1 MRSVSTRPLRRAL
14 TPATVALGL
23 VLGTAVVTSG
33 LTGSVPAAHAD
44 TEETVTTTTAPVLR
58 AVGYVVDEPIAEIT
72 AESTAALTDA
82 TAVLGTAA
90 DVVADVKAEVAAS
103 DLDLGDVTV
112 AIDTSDLRDLA
123 GELRV
128 IELTPA
134 LFIPHMTDETVAETE
149 QVRDAIDSLQKA
161 LTDAKAKKA
170 AEEAAKKKA
179 AAEAKAKA
187 EREAAEKAAAAERAA
202 AQRSTAAPAP
212 TSSGSSNYSGGD
224 ARAIA
229 RDMLAQ
235 RGWGDDQ
242 FQCLDALWS
251 RESGWN
257 YQAHNSSSGAY
268 GIPQALPGSK
278 MASAGSDW
286 QTNPAT
292 QIKWGLGYIDGRYG
306 TPCGAWNHSQSHGW
320 Y

>member
-1 MRSVSTRPLRRAL
+1 MRSDSNRSRRHAL
-14 TPATVALGL
+14 TPLTWATGLALAATV
-23 VLGTAVVTSG
+23 VVTG
-33 LTGSVPAAHAD
+33 IPGSAPAQAD
-44 TEETVTTTTAPVLR
+44 GGAAPTTTAPVM
-58 AVGYVVDEPIAEIT
+58 ATVAFT
-72 AESTAALTDA
+72 ASEEEVAQPDSESAQALAAATAALAEAKSTVTEVKA
-82 TAVLGTAA
+82 
-90 DVVADVKAEVAAS
+90 VADKA
-103 DLDLGDVTV
+103 DLDLGDVEI
-112 AIDTSDLRDLA
+112 AIDTDELA
-123 GELRV
+123 SLTDELRT
-128 IELTPA
+128 IQRMSH
-134 LFIPHMTDETVAETE
+134 LFIPHMTDDTVSETTRVTG
-149 QVRDAIDSLQKA
+149 AIDDLQQA
-161 LTDAKAKKA
+161 LTDAQEKKA
-170 AEEAAKKKA
+170 AEEAARK

-187 EREAAEKAAAAERAA
+187 EREAAEKAAAATERSAA
-202 AQRSTAAPAP
+202 APSPA
-212 TSSGSSNYSGGD
+212 SGSRQYSGGD

-257 YQAHNSSSGAY
+257 YQAYNASSGAF

-292 QIKWGLGYIDGRYG
+292 QIRWGLGYIDGRYG
-306 TPCGAWNHSQSHGW
+306 TPCGAWSHSQSHGW

>member
-1 MRSVSTRPLRRAL
+1 MRSDSTRSLRRTL
-14 TPATVALGL
+14 TPVTVATGL
-23 VLGTAVVTSG
+23 ALAAAVVVTG
-33 LTGSVPAAHAD
+33 LPGSTPAHAD
-44 TEETVTTTTAPVLR
+44 AGSDPAASAPVLA
-58 AVGYVVDEPIAEIT
+58 AVGFVADEKIAQI
-72 AESTAALTDA
+72 ESESSSALADATAALAGAKST
-82 TAVLGTAA
+82 V
-90 DVVADVKAEVAAS
+90 AEVKSEADKA
-103 DLDLGDVTV
+103 DLDLGDVEI
-112 AIDTSDLRDLA
+112 AIDTTELADLA
-123 GELRV
+123 RELRT
-128 IELTPA
+128 IELMPA
-134 LFIPHMTDETVAETE
+134 LFIPHMTDETVAETARVAGE
-149 QVRDAIDSLQKA
+149 IDGLQQA
-161 LTDAKAKKA
+161 LADAKEKKA
-170 AEEAAKKKA
+170 AEEAAKKK

-187 EREAAEKAAAAERAA
+187 EREAAEKAAA
-202 AQRSTAAPAP
+202 QRSASSSAPSPA
-212 TSSGSSNYSGGD
+212 SGSRQYSGGD

-257 YQAHNSSSGAY
+257 YQAYNSSSGAF

-292 QIKWGLGYIDGRYG
+292 QIRWGLGYIDGRYG
-306 TPCGAWNHSQSHGW
+306 TPCGAWNHSQSYGW